1 MFPAQLAPLVTLV
14 KTELLAL
21 LEDPGPLAQLEQ
33 LDPEAPLVKMVHLV
47 TLAALVPKERLE
59 LEVTTVLQAKTDLT
73 ALLDLSAL
81 LDLKALLEIQATM
94 ELLVKTVPMA

>member
-1 MFPAQLAPLVTLV
+1 
-14 KTELLAL
+14 
-21 LEDPGPLAQLEQ
+21 LEQ
-33 LDPEAPLVKMVHLV
+33 LDPKAPLVKMVLLV
-47 TLAALVPKERLE
+47 TLAALVPRERLE
-59 LEVTTVLQAKTDLT
+59 LEVITVLQAKTDLT